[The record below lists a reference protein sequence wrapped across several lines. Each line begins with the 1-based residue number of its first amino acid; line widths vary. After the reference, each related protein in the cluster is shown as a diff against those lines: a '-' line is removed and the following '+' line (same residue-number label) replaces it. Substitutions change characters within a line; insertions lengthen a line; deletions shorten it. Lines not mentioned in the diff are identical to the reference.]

1 MVEVRQV
8 EISPWQNQDRTVWPW
23 SQTATCTVCLRHTAA
38 REAVQDTCTDR
49 SASARPPDRMP
60 GLFWWTQQ
68 TTRVSEREPQQLT
81 GKCNSVHALACSV
94 EAYPRKRLRYCR
106 LQVDQKKTPLF
117 PARVGDIMLPSVL
130 RQGFPSPSWI
140 IPKLEDKINSFCRDA
155 QADVISPLDLLYFT
169 LYNERKI

>member
-1 MVEVRQV
+1 MFKVN
-8 EISPWQNQDRTVWPW
+8 ISPWQNQGCTVWPW
-23 SQTATCTVCLRHTAA
+23 SQTATCTACLRHTAA
-38 REAVQDTCTDR
+38 REAVRGTCTDR
-49 SASARPPDRMP
+49 SASAHPPDRMP

-68 TTRVSEREPQQLT
+68 TTRVSEGEQRQLT
-81 GKCNSVHALACSV
+81 GKFNSVGALASSA

-140 IPKLEDKINSFCRDA
+140 IPKLEQKIER
-155 QADVISPLDLLYFT
+155 
-169 LYNERKI
+169 NEARHWQTNKESSSWLHYTYSYIIQ